1 MRPTAMTKTLRLLSA
16 AVLLRLTPALAQ
28 TGVIAP
34 NENLVTDG
42 VPPIPVAVAESARRV
57 LPW

>member
-34 NENLVTDG
+34 NENLVADG
-42 VPPIPVAVAESARRV
+42 VPPLHHERNDAHNPLWE
-57 LPW
+57 